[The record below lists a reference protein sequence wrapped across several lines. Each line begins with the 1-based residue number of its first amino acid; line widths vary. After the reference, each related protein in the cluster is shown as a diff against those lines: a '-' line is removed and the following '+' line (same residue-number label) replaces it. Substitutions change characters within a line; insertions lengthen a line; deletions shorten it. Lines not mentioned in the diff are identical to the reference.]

1 MEVRHWVEQGRG
13 DVEQRRLDGEEELRL
28 KKELDLIRDRGDRRG
43 EAGVS
48 GVARADA
55 GALAFMQ

>member
-1 MEVRHWVEQGRG
+1 MEQGRG

-43 EAGVS
+43 EAGVA

>member
-1 MEVRHWVEQGRG
+1 MEQGRG